1 MPLQGQI
8 SNTPLVRV
16 VKVIGQR
23 EEEVESKYREV
34 IMVGWMYYVEN
45 RESGIIEIKR
55 SVDPKFAYGMNEEW
69 VEVR

>member
-1 MPLQGQI
+1 
-8 SNTPLVRV
+8 
-16 VKVIGQR
+16 VIGQR

-55 SVDPKFAYGMNEEW
+55 SVDPKFAYGMYEEW

>member
-1 MPLQGQI
+1 
-8 SNTPLVRV
+8 
-16 VKVIGQR
+16 VIGQR